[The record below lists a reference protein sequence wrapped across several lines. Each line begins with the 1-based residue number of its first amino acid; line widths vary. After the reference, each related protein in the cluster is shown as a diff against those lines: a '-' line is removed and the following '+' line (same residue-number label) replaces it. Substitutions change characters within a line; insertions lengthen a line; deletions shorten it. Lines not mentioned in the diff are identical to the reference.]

1 MSSPISV
8 VGSPKAY
15 TVTIAAGASQSDMIT
30 VDGQINGFAIEMPT
44 AWTAAGITFLG
55 SHSPTGTFYKIVG
68 DTGTELSIS
77 ATANQV
83 VAVDT
88 ATKVQALRAF
98 KYIKIRSGT
107 ADSPVNQSAERTLYL
122 ITK

>member
-1 MSSPISV
+1 MSSPIST
-8 VGSPKAY
+8 VGSPKVY
-15 TVTIAAGASQSDMIT
+15 TVTIAKDASQSDMIT

-44 AWTAAGITFLG
+44 AWTTAGITFLG
-55 SHSPTGTFYKIVG
+55 AHSPTGTFYKIVG
-68 DTGTELSIS
+68 DTGTELSLAA
-77 ATANQV
+77 ATSEIIAI
-83 VAVDT
+83 DT

-107 ADSPVNQSAERTLYL
+107 ADSPVNQAAARTLYL